1 MCPWWC
7 SCVMPSIMA
16 VCSALCWQVIQERGE
31 GGRGGGRGEAKWG
44 GGQMR
49 VREGG
54 QGTRRGSSSFSN
66 IFTSL
71 TFCLISIDQNK
82 QNIKGII
89 VFGRSLYFGR
99 GCHVMQFTCSQT
111 IAQNLK
117 RKSFIDLANHFQT

>member
-1 MCPWWC
+1 MLA
-7 SCVMPSIMA
+7 SYSR
-16 VCSALCWQVIQERGE
+16 EGREGE
-31 GGRGGGRGEAKWG
+31 GGGRGEGRWG

-66 IFTSL
+66 IFTCL
-71 TFCLISIDQNK
+71 TFCLISKDQNK

-99 GCHVMQFTCSQT
+99 GFHLMQFTCSQT

-117 RKSFIDLANHFQT
+117 RKSFVDLTNNFQT